1 MADMQL
7 LSGNDAVGWGA
18 ILGGCKAF
26 FGYPIT
32 PQSEILEFLAREL
45 PQAGGVFLQ
54 TEDEIA
60 AVSMVYGS
68 SMTGTRTMTATSSP
82 GISLMQETVSLMAY
96 MQVPSVIVDVC
107 RFGPGSGTA
116 QTAQTDYRQVTKGGG
131 HGGYRCVVLAPSS
144 SQECCDLVQLAFW
157 LADKYRL
164 TVYVLTDATIGQSC
178 ELVEL
183 ETRDF
188 GPLPEKDWVVRG
200 QDARDGMPRG
210 IHQHMWDYVGYHEDM
225 LAKYGEISENEL
237 RYEEYRTDDAEVLL
251 VAYGYVSRM
260 AKGAVDLA
268 REEGLKVG
276 LLRPITLWPFPTNK
290 LRELASK
297 AQHVLVAEHSS
308 GLLVEDVECAL
319 QGKVP
324 VHLLGIWGTHRRD
337 GSGIIYPERIVDE
350 VKQLKGIAAS

>member
-1 MADMQL
+1 
-7 LSGNDAVGWGA
+7 
-18 ILGGCKAF
+18 
-26 FGYPIT
+26 
-32 PQSEILEFLAREL
+32 
-45 PQAGGVFLQ
+45 
-54 TEDEIA
+54 
-60 AVSMVYGS
+60 
-68 SMTGTRTMTATSSP
+68 
-82 GISLMQETVSLMAY
+82 MQETVSLMAY

-116 QTAQTDYRQVTKGGG
+116 QTAQTDYRQVTRGGG
-131 HGGYRCVVLAPSS
+131 HGGYRCIVLAPSS
-144 SQECCDLVQLAFW
+144 SQECCDLVQLALW

-188 GPLPEKDWVVRG
+188 GPLPEKDWVIRG
-200 QDARDGMPRG
+200 QDARGGAPRA
-210 IHQHMWDYVGYHEDM
+210 ISQHLWDYVGYHEDM
-225 LAKYGEISENEL
+225 LAKYKEISENEV
-237 RYEEYRTDDAEVLL
+237 RCEEYRTDDADVLL

-276 LLRPITLWPFPTNK
+276 LLRPITLWPFPIER
-290 LRELASK
+290 LRELGSK
-297 AQHVLVAEHSS
+297 ARRVLVVEHSS
-308 GLLVEDVECAL
+308 GLLMEDVESHL

-324 VHLLGIWGTHRRD
+324 VHLLGIWGMHRRD

-350 VKQLKGIAAS
+350 VRQLEGEG

>member
-45 PQAGGVFLQ
+45 PKAGGVFLQ

-68 SMTGTRTMTATSSP
+68 SLTGTRTMTATSSP

-116 QTAQTDYRQVTKGGG
+116 QTAQTDYRQVTRGGG
-131 HGGYRCVVLAPSS
+131 HGGYRCIVLAPSS
-144 SQECCDLVQLAFW
+144 SQECCDLVQLALW

-164 TVYVLTDATIGQSC
+164 TVYVLSEATIGQSC

-183 ETRDF
+183 ETRGF

-200 QDARDGMPRG
+200 QDARGGVPRAFN
-210 IHQHMWDYVGYHEDM
+210 QHMWDYVGYHEDM
-225 LAKYGEISENEL
+225 LAKYKEISENEV
-237 RYEEYRTDDAEVLL
+237 RCEEYRADDADVLL

-276 LLRPITLWPFPTNK
+276 LLRPITLWPFPIER
-290 LRELASK
+290 LRELGSK
-297 AQHVLVAEHSS
+297 ARRVLVVEHSS
-308 GLLVEDVECAL
+308 GLLMEDVESHL

-350 VKQLKGIAAS
+350 VKQLEGEV

>member
-1 MADMQL
+1 MADRRL
-7 LSGNDAVGWGA
+7 LSGNEAIGWGA
-18 ILGGCKAF
+18 ILGECKAF

-32 PQSEILEFLAREL
+32 PQSEILEFLATEL
-45 PQAGGVFLQ
+45 PKAGGVFLQ

-68 SMTGTRTMTATSSP
+68 SMTGTRTMSATSSP

-96 MQVPSVIVDVC
+96 LKVPSVIVDVC
-107 RFGPGSGTA
+107 RFGPGSGMA
-116 QTAQTDYRQVTKGGG
+116 QTSQTDYRQVTKGGG
-131 HGGYRCVVLAPSS
+131 HGGYRCIVLAASS
-144 SQECCDLVQLAFW
+144 SQECCDLVQFAFW
-157 LADKYRL
+157 LADRYRM

-178 ELVEL
+178 ELVDL
-183 ETRDF
+183 KTRDF
-188 GPLPEKDWVVRG
+188 GALPDKDWVLRG
-200 QDARDGMPRG
+200 LDERGGNGQG
-210 IHQHMWDYVGYHEDM
+210 IHPHMWDYVGYHEDM
-225 LAKYGEISENEL
+225 NEKYREITENEIK
-237 RYEEYRTDDAEVLL
+237 YESYRMDDAEVIL

-276 LLRPITLWPFPTNK
+276 LLRPITLWPFPTNV
-290 LRELASK
+290 LRELSLQA
-297 AQHVLVAEHSS
+297 HHILVVEHSS

-337 GSGIIYPERIVDE
+337 SSGIIYPERIVVE
-350 VKQLKGIAAS
+350 IKQLEGVA

>member
-1 MADMQL
+1 MADIQL
-7 LSGNDAVGWGA
+7 LSGNDAVGWGT

-45 PQAGGVFLQ
+45 PKAGGVFLQ

-68 SMTGTRTMTATSSP
+68 SLTGTRTMTATSSP

-116 QTAQTDYRQVTKGGG
+116 QTAQTDYRQVTRGGG
-131 HGGYRCVVLAPSS
+131 HGGYRCIVLAPSS
-144 SQECCDLVQLAFW
+144 SQECCDLVQLALW

-188 GPLPEKDWVVRG
+188 GPLPEKDWVIRG
-200 QDARDGMPRG
+200 QDARGGAPRA
-210 IHQHMWDYVGYHEDM
+210 ISQHLWDYVGYHEDM
-225 LAKYGEISENEL
+225 LAKYKEISENEV
-237 RYEEYRTDDAEVLL
+237 RCEEYRTDDADVLL

-276 LLRPITLWPFPTNK
+276 LLRPITLWPFPIER
-290 LRELASK
+290 LRELGSK
-297 AQHVLVAEHSS
+297 ARRVLVVEHSS
-308 GLLVEDVECAL
+308 GLLMEDVESHL

-324 VHLLGIWGTHRRD
+324 VHLLGIWGMHRRD

-350 VKQLKGIAAS
+350 VRQLEGEG

>member
-45 PQAGGVFLQ
+45 PKAGGVFLQ

-60 AVSMVYGS
+60 AASMVYGS
-68 SMTGTRTMTATSSP
+68 SMTGTRTLTATSSP

-131 HGGYRCVVLAPSS
+131 HGGYRCIVLAPSS
-144 SQECCDLVQLAFW
+144 SQECSDLVQRALW

-164 TVYVLTDATIGQSC
+164 TVYVLTDATIGQSN

-188 GPLPEKDWVVRG
+188 GPLPEKDWIVRG
-200 QDARDGMPRG
+200 QDARGGEAKG

-225 LAKYGEISENEL
+225 LAKYKEISENEVT
-237 RYEEYRTDDAEVLL
+237 YEEYRTDDADVLL

-276 LLRPITLWPFPTNK
+276 LLRPITLWPFPADK
-290 LRELASK
+290 LRELGNK
-297 AQHVLVAEHSS
+297 TRRVLVIEHSS
-308 GLLVEDVECAL
+308 GLLVEDVESAL

-350 VKQLKGIAAS
+350 VKQLEVPA